1 MIYRQGDMIDT
12 KTYGFVTIQAPLIFQ
27 GNNNPK
33 YDKLGGRT
41 LYWVQDL
48 NCIDIF
54 LWDTE
59 LSNELTDDQKTVDSE
74 DLGENLWE
82 LEAGPEIATLPTK
95 RRRK

>member
-12 KTYGFVTIQAPLIFQ
+12 KTYGFVTVQAPLTFQ
-27 GNNNPK
+27 ENTNPK

-48 NCIDIF
+48 EGTDLF
-54 LWDTE
+54 LWDRE

-74 DLGENLWE
+74 ELGENLWDV
-82 LEAGPEIATLPTK
+82 EAGTDVAIVSSK